1 MTSIS
6 YLNESERSSISVLR
20 VSILP
25 LHVYSQR
32 KLKYKFSHFKQNHPS
47 KRTNG
52 HSGENEV
59 GSMCTHKAEGEV

>member
-25 LHVYSQR
+25 LHVYTIFRLDSR
-32 KLKYKFSHFKQNHPS
+32 AVLVVWCFCFSFFS
-47 KRTNG
+47 L
-52 HSGENEV
+52 
-59 GSMCTHKAEGEV
+59 A

>member
-25 LHVYSQR
+25 LHVHTIFRLDSR
-32 KLKYKFSHFKQNHPS
+32 AVLVVVFLLFIF
-47 KRTNG
+47 
-52 HSGENEV
+52 
-59 GSMCTHKAEGEV
+59 

>member
-25 LHVYSQR
+25 LHVYTVSSTSR
-32 KLKYKFSHFKQNHPS
+32 LSGI
-47 KRTNG
+47 RTYTV
-52 HSGENEV
+52 SGDIV
-59 GSMCTHKAEGEV
+59 RDSSAV